1 MYSFVVMSTS
11 AMTIGSSCRPSR
23 RPSRSDEIR
32 FFPTISVI
40 EKQEKKQKKTYYRM
54 DSKSY
59 LVAGAG
65 FEPTTF
71 GL

>member
-1 MYSFVVMSTS
+1 MFVAMSTS
-11 AMTIGSSCRPSR
+11 VMTIRSSCRPFCH
-23 RPSRSDEIR
+23 PSRSDEIR

-40 EKQEKKQKKTYYRM
+40 EKQEKTQKKTYYRI
-54 DSKSY
+54 DSKSC

>member
-1 MYSFVVMSTS
+1 MHL
-11 AMTIGSSCRPSR
+11 
-23 RPSRSDEIR
+23 IR
-32 FFPTISVI
+32 CCP
-40 EKQEKKQKKTYYRM
+40 KHEKKAISNQKNKFYFLLYRRYSKGNKRSKKDFPEKTPE
-54 DSKSY
+54 KSC